1 MNKWPV
7 MSVARD
13 ICENAESIERA
24 DNFRRR
30 LLKGEFLNSEAQAAF
45 LSAPAPRSLRS
56 RRLNRYLTGLIIPA
70 MSTQVILNLPDETY
84 QRATQYAAYT
94 NRDVSE
100 VIVAAIASTLPSLE
114 AIEQLRA
121 IAKLSDREVLA
132 LTELRMEPKADY
144 RLSELL
150 DRQQARKL
158 RDLERAELAALMRTY
173 EMGLL
178 RQSQALAEAVRR
190 GLIAP
195 LEP

>member
-1 MNKWPV
+1 
-7 MSVARD
+7 MSVVRD

-24 DNFRRR
+24 DNLRRR

-56 RRLNRYLTGLIIPA
+56 RRLNRYLTGLIISA

-84 QRATQYAAYT
+84 QRAMQYAAYT

-100 VIVAAIASTLPSLE
+100 VIVAAIASTLPSLV